1 MKNKAVDLT
10 KGAILPTILQ
20 FAWPIL
26 ISNIFQQL
34 YNTADTMIVGRY
46 LGEESLAAVGAT
58 AAIFELIVGFAIGVS
73 NGIGIVI
80 ARQYGAKETE
90 QVKRSVAATGLIC
103 LVLSSA
109 IMLLGGLG
117 LKPLL
122 GLLGTPAAIAEQ
134 SYSYI
139 FLILMGIGV
148 TFAYNLGAGLL
159 RAIGNSL
166 TALYILVF
174 AAFLNIVLDFYFITQ
189 LGLGVRSAGLAT
201 IISQGL
207 AAVLCL
213 IYIVKKVPI
222 LVPRKEHVV
231 WDKGLYRELLSQG
244 LAMGFMFTIVSIGS
258 VTLQTA
264 INSFGVLIIGA
275 QTTARRLLALS
286 LMPMTAIAASMTTFI
301 SQNVGAKQVTRIVR
315 GLKVS
320 AILVS
325 VWGILAMAMLYLWAP
340 FFIQLVSGS
349 TELELLTNATLYLKI
364 ATPFYPILGCLFI
377 FRNAL
382 QGLGN
387 KVMPM
392 VSSVIEL
399 FGKVGFVLFVIPKLG
414 YLGVMI
420 CEPLI
425 WVAMTIQLTLSLR
438 REPLIQ
444 EGLAGLAKTLQTV

>member
-1 MKNKAVDLT
+1 MKNRTLDLT
-10 KGAILPTILQ
+10 RGAILPTLLQ

-46 LGEESLAAVGAT
+46 LGEEALAAVGAT
-58 AAIFELIVGFAIGVS
+58 GAIFELIIGFAIGVS
-73 NGIGIVI
+73 NGMGIVI
-80 ARQYGAKETE
+80 ARQYGAREEE
-90 QVKRSVAATGLIC
+90 QVKRSVAAASLIS
-103 LVLSSA
+103 LVLSA
-109 IMLLGGLG
+109 VMMTLGLLGIR
-117 LKPLL
+117 PLL

-139 FLILMGIGV
+139 SLILMGIGV

-189 LGLGVRSAGLAT
+189 LNLGVRSAGFAT

-207 AAVLCL
+207 AALLCV
-213 IYIVKKVPI
+213 IYIAKKVPI
-222 LVPRKEHVV
+222 LVPQKEHVV
-231 WDKGLYRELLSQG
+231 WDKGLYGELLSQG
-244 LAMGFMFTIVSIGS
+244 LAMGLMFTIVSIGT

-275 QTTARRLLALS
+275 QTTARRLMALS
-286 LMPMTAIAASMTTFI
+286 LMPMTAVAASMTTFV
-301 SQNVGAKQVTRIVR
+301 SQNLGAKQLTRIVQ
-315 GLKVS
+315 GLKV
-320 AILVS
+320 AVGLV
-325 VWGILAMAMLYLWAP
+325 VGWGLIAMALMYNWGNV
-340 FFIQLVSGS
+340 FTQLVSGS

-364 ATPFYPILGCLFI
+364 ATPLYPVLGCLFT

-444 EGLAGLAKTLQTV
+444 EGLAGLAKTSQTV

>member
-1 MKNKAVDLT
+1 MKNRTLDLT
-10 KGAILPTILQ
+10 RGAILPTLLQ

-58 AAIFELIVGFAIGVS
+58 GAIFELIIGFAIGVS
-73 NGIGIVI
+73 NGMGIVI
-80 ARQYGAKETE
+80 ARQYGAREEE
-90 QVKRSVAATGLIC
+90 QVKRSVAAASLIS
-103 LVLSSA
+103 LVLSA
-109 IMLLGGLG
+109 VMMTLGLLGIR
-117 LKPLL
+117 PLL

-139 FLILMGIGV
+139 SLILMGIGV

-189 LGLGVRSAGLAT
+189 LNLGVRSAGFAT

-207 AAVLCL
+207 AALLCV
-213 IYIVKKVPI
+213 IYIAKKVPI
-222 LVPRKEHVV
+222 LVPKKEHVV
-231 WDKGLYRELLSQG
+231 WDKGLYGELLSQG
-244 LAMGFMFTIVSIGS
+244 LAMGFMFTIVSIGT

-275 QTTARRLLALS
+275 QTTARRLMALS
-286 LMPMTAIAASMTTFI
+286 LMPMTAVAASMTTFV
-301 SQNVGAKQVTRIVR
+301 SQNLGAKQLTRIVQ
-315 GLKVS
+315 GLKV
-320 AILVS
+320 AVGLV
-325 VWGILAMAMLYLWAP
+325 VGWGLIAMVLMYSWGNV
-340 FFIQLVSGS
+340 FTQLVSGS
-349 TELELLTNATLYLKI
+349 TEPELLTNATLYLKI
-364 ATPFYPILGCLFI
+364 ATPLYPVLGCLFT

-438 REPLIQ
+438 RESLIQ
-444 EGLAGLAKTLQTV
+444 EGLAGLTKASQTV

>member
-1 MKNKAVDLT
+1 MKNRTLDLT
-10 KGAILPTILQ
+10 RGAILPTLLQ

-26 ISNIFQQL
+26 ISNILQQL

-46 LGEESLAAVGAT
+46 LGEASLAAVGAT
-58 AAIFELIVGFAIGVS
+58 GAIFELIIGFAIGVS
-73 NGIGIVI
+73 NGMGIVI
-80 ARQYGAKETE
+80 ARQYGAREEE
-90 QVKRSVAATGLIC
+90 QVKRSVAAASLIS
-103 LVLSSA
+103 LVLSA
-109 IMLLGGLG
+109 VMMTVGLLGIR
-117 LKPLL
+117 PLL

-139 FLILMGIGV
+139 SLILMGIGV

-174 AAFLNIVLDFYFITQ
+174 AAFLNIVLDFYFITE

-207 AAVLCL
+207 AALLCV
-213 IYIVKKVPI
+213 IYIAQKVPI
-222 LVPRKEHVV
+222 LVPQKEHVV
-231 WDKGLYRELLSQG
+231 WDKGLYGELLSQG
-244 LAMGFMFTIVSIGS
+244 LAMGLMFTIVSIGT

-275 QTTARRLLALS
+275 QTTARRLMALS
-286 LMPMTAIAASMTTFI
+286 LMPMTAVAASMTTFV
-301 SQNVGAKQVTRIVR
+301 SQNLGAKQVTRIVQ
-315 GLKVS
+315 GLKV
-320 AILVS
+320 AVGLV
-325 VWGILAMAMLYLWAP
+325 VGWGLIAMALMYSWGNV
-340 FFIQLVSGS
+340 FTQLVSGS
-349 TELELLTNATLYLKI
+349 TEPELLTNATLYLKI
-364 ATPFYPILGCLFI
+364 ATPLYPVLGCLFT

-444 EGLAGLAKTLQTV
+444 EGLAGLAKTSQTV

>member
-1 MKNKAVDLT
+1 MKNRTLDLT
-10 KGAILPTILQ
+10 RGAILPTLLQ

-58 AAIFELIVGFAIGVS
+58 GAIFELIIGFAIGVS
-73 NGIGIVI
+73 NGMGIVI
-80 ARQYGAKETE
+80 ARQYGAREEE
-90 QVKRSVAATGLIC
+90 QVKRSVAAASLIS
-103 LVLSSA
+103 LVLSA
-109 IMLLGGLG
+109 VMMTVGLLGIR
-117 LKPLL
+117 PLL

-139 FLILMGIGV
+139 SLILMGIGV

-174 AAFLNIVLDFYFITQ
+174 AAFLNIVLDFYFITE

-207 AAVLCL
+207 AALLCV
-213 IYIVKKVPI
+213 IYIAKKVPI
-222 LVPRKEHVV
+222 LVPQKEHVV
-231 WDKGLYRELLSQG
+231 WDKGLYGELLSQG
-244 LAMGFMFTIVSIGS
+244 LAMGFMFTIVSIGT

-275 QTTARRLLALS
+275 QTTARRLMALS
-286 LMPMTAIAASMTTFI
+286 LMPMTAVAASMTTFV
-301 SQNVGAKQVTRIVR
+301 SQNLGAKQLTRIVQ
-315 GLKVS
+315 GLKV
-320 AILVS
+320 AVGLV
-325 VWGILAMAMLYLWAP
+325 VGWGLIAMALMYSWGNV
-340 FFIQLVSGS
+340 FTQLVSGS
-349 TELELLTNATLYLKI
+349 TEPELLTNATLYLKI
-364 ATPFYPILGCLFI
+364 ATPLYPVLGCLFT

-444 EGLAGLAKTLQTV
+444 EGLVGLAKTSQTV

>member
-10 KGAILPTILQ
+10 KGAILLTLLQ

-58 AAIFELIVGFAIGVS
+58 GAIFELIIGFAIGVS
-73 NGIGIVI
+73 NGMGIVI
-80 ARQYGAKETE
+80 ARQYGAREEE
-90 QVKRSVAATGLIC
+90 QVKRSVAAASLIS
-103 LVLSSA
+103 LVLSA
-109 IMLLGGLG
+109 VMMTVGLLGIR
-117 LKPLL
+117 PLL

-139 FLILMGIGV
+139 SLILMGIGV

-174 AAFLNIVLDFYFITQ
+174 AAFLNIVLDFYFITE

-207 AAVLCL
+207 AALLCV

-222 LVPRKEHVV
+222 LVPKKEHVV
-231 WDKGLYRELLSQG
+231 WDKGLYGELLSQG
-244 LAMGFMFTIVSIGS
+244 LAMGFMFTIVSIGT

-275 QTTARRLLALS
+275 QTTARRLMALS
-286 LMPMTAIAASMTTFI
+286 LMPMTAVAASMTTFV
-301 SQNVGAKQVTRIVR
+301 SQNLGAKQLTRIVQ
-315 GLKVS
+315 GLKV
-320 AILVS
+320 AVGLV
-325 VWGILAMAMLYLWAP
+325 VGWGLIAMALMYSWGSALT
-340 FFIQLVSGS
+340 QLVSGA
-349 TELELLTNATLYLKI
+349 TEPELLTNATLYLKI

-392 VSSVIEL
+392 LSSVIEL

-425 WVAMTIQLTLSLR
+425 WVAMTIQLALSLR

-444 EGLAGLAKTLQTV
+444 EGLAGLAKTSQIV